1 MRHPFLVPSGNS
13 TVVTRLFLH
22 SELIKGLA
30 TPRLEIILKEGF
42 SVYKAFLSVLLNGA

>member
-1 MRHPFLVPSGNS
+1 MLY
-13 TVVTRLFLH
+13 LAELWDK